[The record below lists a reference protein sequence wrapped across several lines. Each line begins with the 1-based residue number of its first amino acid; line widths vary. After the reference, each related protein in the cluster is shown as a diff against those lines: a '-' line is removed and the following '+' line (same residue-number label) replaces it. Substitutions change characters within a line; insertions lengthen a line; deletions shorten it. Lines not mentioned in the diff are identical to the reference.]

1 MAYNTPPAGPAGGD
15 LTGSSYPN
23 PVVVSIGGKSLTLG
37 ASLAVSGAFATTLT
51 VTGVTNLTLPTSGT
65 LTALGNTTTGSG
77 SIVLATS
84 PTIAAPTLT
93 GNTTLPGAGQISS
106 VGNIGI
112 GMTPVNPLDITKTQN
127 ASSIISLLNAS
138 TGTGASSTITATNGT
153 STANFRQYGTGFTT
167 TGIQRADG
175 TIIFG
180 GGGGGLTVTTSV
192 AQPIYFGVNLVQ
204 VGEFATTGN
213 LLINTTTDDGV
224 NKLQVSGGI
233 KATNITAT
241 GAARVL
247 ATNTS
252 GQSIL
257 SGSGVTITGWTTT
270 FDANSNFN
278 AATGVFT
285 APLAGFYLVTAQIG
299 FNGTMA
305 VGTSIIVPILANGVT
320 RASGSLIVSNATVTI
335 NFVQA
340 SALVQLAVGQ
350 TITLQAFQ
358 NSGGA
363 APLTAGASSVYVSIT
378 QMP

>member
-15 LTGSSYPN
+15 LAGSSYPN
-23 PVVVSIGGKSLTLG
+23 PVVVSIGGKSFTLG
-37 ASLAVSGAFATTLT
+37 AALAVSGAFSTTLT

-65 LTALGNTTTGSG
+65 LATLSNNLGQFGTTTSAQLASILSDETGTGSVVFGTSPALTTPTLSGAIAGTYTLGSG
-77 SIVLATS
+77 ATWNGVAVGTQFGGLGANNSAATGIPVFAAGVATVTAATGTGAPVRATS
-84 PTIAAPTLT
+84 PTLVTPTL
-93 GNTTLPGAGQISS
+93 GVA
-106 VGNIGI
+106 
-112 GMTPVNPLDITKTQN
+112 
-127 ASSIISLLNAS
+127 
-138 TGTGASSTITATNGT
+138 TAT
-153 STANFRQYGTGFTT
+153 SLTA
-167 TGIQRADG
+167 
-175 TIIFG
+175 
-180 GGGGGLTVTTSV
+180 
-192 AQPIYFGVNLVQ
+192 
-204 VGEFATTGN
+204 AT
-213 LLINTTTDDGV
+213 L
-224 NKLQVSGGI
+224 
-233 KATNITAT
+233 TAT

-252 GQSIL
+252 GQSIPNG
-257 SGSGVTITGWTTT
+257 GSTTITGWTTT

-305 VGTSIIVPILANGVT
+305 VGTSIIVPIQANGVP

-363 APLTAGASSVYVSIT
+363 VPLTTGALSVYVSIT